1 MEFQGGIRRAF
12 SAGAK
17 FDIMEERFERG
28 GFTPV
33 ARDQLQIAGGIDV
46 KKLSQVFGI
55 VTVIVDII
63 TSYGSSFM
71 KGFNKGLEG
80 KPFWK

>member
-12 SAGAK
+12 SVGTK
-17 FDIMEERFERG
+17 FDIMEERFVRG

-33 ARDQLQIAGGIDV
+33 TCGQMQIAGGIDA
-46 KKLSQVFGI
+46 KRLSQVFGI
-55 VTVIVDII
+55 VSIIVDII
-63 TSYGSSFM
+63 SSYGSSFM
-71 KGFNKGLEG
+71 KGYNKGLEG

>member
-12 SAGAK
+12 SVGAK
-17 FDIMEERFERG
+17 FEIMEERFVRG
-28 GFTPV
+28 GFSPIEGNQMFVTGGLD
-33 ARDQLQIAGGIDV
+33 ARR
-46 KKLSQVFGI
+46 LSQI
-55 VTVIVDII
+55 VSIVSLIVDVVS
-63 TSYGSSFM
+63 SYGSSFM